1 MKMQEIREIAKSQG
15 LKTGKLTKVA
25 LIRAIQESE
34 NNTPCF
40 ATDLV
45 KNCGQEQC
53 LWREDCIKLEK
64 QQKN

>member
-25 LIRAIQESE
+25 LVKAIQESE

-40 ATDLV
+40 ATDQV
-45 KNCGQEQC
+45 NSCGQEQC
-53 LWREDCIKLEK
+53 LWREDCIKLGK
-64 QQKN
+64 KVS